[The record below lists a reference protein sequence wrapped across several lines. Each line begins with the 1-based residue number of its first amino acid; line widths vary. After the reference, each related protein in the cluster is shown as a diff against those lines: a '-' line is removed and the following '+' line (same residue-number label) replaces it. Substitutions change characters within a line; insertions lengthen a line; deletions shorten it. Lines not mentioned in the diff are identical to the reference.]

1 MYLKGKIMNTL
12 ELNAMGLAPMTEV
25 EMQEVDGGGILLTLL
40 FFAVTGIIFGLIGY
54 GAARY
59 NSGC

>member
-25 EMQEVDGGGILLTLL
+25 EMQEVDGGWFLLAIAATIL
-40 FFAVTGIIFGLIGY
+40 ICFGIGY
-54 GAARY
+54 MIGEMRC
-59 NSGC
+59 GR